1 MRHNGDV
8 MFQPTRA
15 QARRFFFDT
24 WARYRAGL
32 PLEGAQTLALET
44 ILAHSEYHAVLE
56 DAERYGEREYFPEQ
70 GETNPFLHLAL
81 HVALLEQL
89 AIDQPAG
96 IRAHYERLCQALG
109 DAMQAQHTLMECLA
123 EALWQSQRQGMLVSE
138 AAYADCIRRRAGAAD
153 TLE

>member
-15 QARRFFFDT
+15 QARHLFFDT

-32 PLEGAQTLALET
+32 PLEGAQTLALEAV
-44 ILAHSEYHAVLE
+44 LEHPEYHALLE

-89 AIDQPAG
+89 SIDQPAG
-96 IRAHYERLCQALG
+96 IRTHYERLRRASG
-109 DAMQAQHTLMECLA
+109 DAMQAQHLLMECLA
-123 EALWQSQRQGMLVSE
+123 EALWQSQRQGVPLSE
-138 AAYADCIRRRAGAAD
+138 AGYADCLRRRAGAAD

>member
-1 MRHNGDV
+1 MGHNGEV
-8 MFQPTRA
+8 MFQPTRV

-32 PLEGAQTLALET
+32 PLEGAQTLALEA
-44 ILAHSEYHAVLE
+44 ILAHPEYHAVLE
-56 DAERYGEREYFPEQ
+56 NAARYGEREYFPEQ

-89 AIDQPAG
+89 SIDQPAG
-96 IRAHYERLCQALG
+96 IRAHYERLCRASG

-123 EALWQSQRQGMLVSE
+123 EALWQSQRQGVAVSE
-138 AAYADCIRRRAGAAD
+138 TVYADCIRRRAGAAD